1 MVGQRPPPALPT
13 MKTLFSCLLVVLLV
27 RTADIGRACE
37 YCRMAAE
44 DPEAARLALA
54 AHASSGAFPLQS
66 TINQF
71 KGDTPPAVLTAPPSA
86 NSVATSAADLP
97 TALARRVLPPTT
109 KAPVLPAAGTVPPQP
124 AAKHSAAW
132 ANAGLLGL
140 FGFLGFFGWRT
151 RHTPGSVH

>member
-1 MVGQRPPPALPT
+1 MLVQVCRSPFP
-13 MKTLFSCLLVVLLV
+13 MKPLFFCLLAVLLV
-27 RTADIGRACE
+27 PTADIGRACE

-66 TINQF
+66 TISQF
-71 KGDTPPAVLTAPPSA
+71 KGDVPPAVLTAPPTA

-97 TALARRVLPPTT
+97 VGARRVLPPGV
-109 KAPVLPAAGTVPPQP
+109 KSPAPAPVVAAAPLPP
-124 AAKHSAAW
+124 APARSATW
-132 ANAGLLGL
+132 ANAGLIGL

-151 RHTPGSVH
+151 RRTPGSVH

>member
-1 MVGQRPPPALPT
+1 
-13 MKTLFSCLLVVLLV
+13 MKTLFFCLLAVLLV

-71 KGDTPPAVLTAPPSA
+71 KGDVPAAVLTAPPST

-97 TALARRVLPPTT
+97 ATLVHRPLTRPAKTSIPSV
-109 KAPVLPAAGTVPPQP
+109 PVAATVPQSP
-124 AAKHSAAW
+124 ATATRSATW

-151 RHTPGSVH
+151 RRAPGSVH